1 MVFSLVTSFL
11 NVQKIDLATSMWS
24 SAAHESIIELDLE
37 DEKMKQD
44 QDEANRRR
52 DDKHDGGMDTT
63 ITTASSSTSA
73 TTANDAGTTGSIDTI
88 ISNDDMNDNDALI
101 FEEEMNEY
109 ILQSIETHQRAW
121 DQLQLQLNFDSGQM
135 EVKEENMIQSIFLH
149 DGSFKLLPSYTNF
162 NTAQEIKDD
171 FSQHLKD
178 ANCRK
183 WIIIVPQ
190 SKSLASLLNTSK
202 GMKNWCTLIVHHEGI
217 EANEANMDSQN
228 VYHTTMQVHAKHDI
242 NNGHD
247 PIRNYLDILSGKNSN
262 IARRN
267 FGHLLAIIH
276 GAEYILD
283 LDEHFN
289 IDQFG
294 HEHEPGGVYNGLL
307 PDDIIMEASVVIQG
321 RVQFN
326 PYSLLFDPTNHY
338 PSSSSNSTV
347 PTSILTNTNT
357 TVYTP
362 HTDMGKRNQF
372 TWPRGFPGLM
382 PSSQR
387 DFTKGKIAFQKNFS
401 LSSTAPSLDSNLYH
415 VGVIQLVGDEY
426 EDIGLVQHFQRGMGK
441 EKKYGRAGA
450 RRFSNDSGQRDT
462 QGSIVAP
469 SHSFAPYN
477 MHSTIHMPSTLW
489 SLFLPISLSPR
500 QADIARSYFAQCL
513 FPDVGIRVAYS
524 PSVVRTEREFQTA
537 SPCDRNQCKMEADA
551 EIEMLVRL
559 DSMIRCLSKW
569 DSPHNTLPAR
579 MEHLWRDLYARRY
592 IQQEDVQA
600 LQFWLQSLQQIG
612 YEFPSLSKR
621 RYRNVAVM
629 GHFNYAQSPSQ
640 VDDVVFWTQKYREWF
655 ETVVVTGPFSNEH
668 KEELEL
674 HSIKT
679 IDGSY
684 NDEGGYLQVT
694 ENFKNALLYFKNET
708 NIDSVMYFHDDG
720 MINVTELSQG
730 QYPFPTNDIIGNYRD
745 QRYDLSYADVRM
757 IKDAELVNQFSYRI
771 FPNATVCAFNKT
783 LCQPSVKKLY
793 RSLPLYQWGMTAKAY
808 CGEHQQ
814 KLAQDEEI
822 FPYHEEDGSLLF
834 SSFTQSDFLHMP
846 IKYADEFAKLASI
859 FLKHEVIHECAWG
872 TIIDMI
878 RKKFNATVRVTMLC
892 TSWGPKRR
900 GKKALIDRCIRDRVD
915 YGVFHPYKI
924 GYAENGYRGYDWA
937 LDIVQD
943 RKSPS

>member
-1 MVFSLVTSFL
+1 VVFSLVTSFL
-11 NVQKIDLATSMWS
+11 NVQKIDFAMAMWRS
-24 SAAHESIIELDLE
+24 SPAAQESIIALDLLE
-37 DEKMKQD
+37 EQEQEQVKEEQAK
-44 QDEANRRR
+44 ANRYR
-52 DDKHDGGMDTT
+52 DNKNDGLTDHTT
-63 ITTASSSTSA
+63 ITASSSSTTTTS
-73 TTANDAGTTGSIDTI
+73 TTTSTI
-88 ISNDDMNDNDALI
+88 KNISNDMNDALLD
-101 FEEEMNEY
+101 EEEMNEY
-109 ILQSIETHQRAW
+109 IRRSIETHQREW
-121 DQLQLQLNFDSGQM
+121 DQLQLDVDSGQT
-135 EVKEENMIQSIFLH
+135 EENIIHSIFSH
-149 DGSFKLLPSYTNF
+149 DGSFKQMPSYTNSNI
-162 NTAQEIKDD
+162 NTAQEIKDT
-171 FSQHLKD
+171 FSQNLKH

-190 SKSLASLLNTSK
+190 SKSLAPPLLNFN
-202 GMKNWCTLIVHHEGI
+202 GMKDWCTLIVHHE
-217 EANEANMDSQN
+217 ANETNEASMDSEH
-228 VYHTTMQVHAKHDI
+228 VYHTTMQVHANVNLNVNITKHD
-242 NNGHD
+242 NGHD
-247 PIRNYLDILSGKNSN
+247 PIRNYLDILSDKNTN

-289 IDQFG
+289 IDQF
-294 HEHEPGGVYNGLL
+294 EHAPGSLYDDIL
-307 PDDIIMEASVVIQG
+307 PDDDIMEASVIIQG

-326 PYSLLFDPTNHY
+326 PYPLLFDPTNHY

-347 PTSILTNTNT
+347 PISTHTNTT
-357 TVYTP
+357 RTVYTP
-362 HTDMGKRNQF
+362 HTDMGNRNEY

-382 PSSQR
+382 PPSQR
-387 DFTKGKIAFQKNFS
+387 EFTKGKIAFRKNFS
-401 LSSTAPSLDSNLYH
+401 LSPSMAPSRRLDSNIYH

-426 EDIGLVQHFQRGMGK
+426 EDIGLVQQFQRGMGK
-441 EKKYGRAGA
+441 KKGDDDGRAGA
-450 RRFSNDSGQRDT
+450 HSRDRYRRNT
-462 QGSIVAP
+462 QGPIVAP

-513 FPDVGIRVAYS
+513 FSDVGIRVAYS
-524 PSVVRTEREFQTA
+524 LSVIRTEREFP
-537 SPCDRNQCKMEADA
+537 SDINQCRAEADA

-559 DSMIRCLSKW
+559 DSIIRFLSEW
-569 DSPHNTLPAR
+569 DSPCNTLPSR
-579 MEHLWRDLYARRY
+579 MEHLWRDLYARRF

-612 YEFPSLSKR
+612 YKFPSLSKR

-655 ETVVVTGPFSNEH
+655 ETVVVTGPFSSEH
-668 KEELEL
+668 KEELEQ
-674 HSIKT
+674 HSIRT
-679 IDGSY
+679 IDGNY

-694 ENFKNALLYFKNET
+694 ENLKNALLYFKNVT
-708 NIDSVMYFHDDG
+708 NVDSVMYFHDDG

-745 QRYDLSYADVRM
+745 QRYDLSYADVRT
-757 IKDAELVNQFSYRI
+757 IKDAELANQFSYRI

-793 RSLPLYQWGMTAKAY
+793 RSLPLYQWGMTTKSY
-808 CGEHQQ
+808 CGVHQQ

-822 FPYHEEDGSLLF
+822 FPYHEDDGSLLF
-834 SSFTQSDFLHMP
+834 SSFTQSDFLHIP
-846 IKYADEFAKLASI
+846 IKYADEFAKLASL

-924 GYAENGYRGYDWA
+924 GYTENGYRGYDWA

-943 RKSPS
+943 RKSPP